1 MSTLNKAMIVCGSR
15 TPFLDSGG
23 AYSQL
28 MSYELAAHAIRGVLA
43 RSDIDPEQL
52 GMVMAGTV
60 VHDLERRTRSH
71 ARRRHPVNGAC
82 LHNLHGRFISNGLG
96 H

>member
-28 MSYELAAHAIRGVLA
+28 MSYELAAHAIRGVFA

-60 VHDLERRTRSH
+60 VHEVETSNV
-71 ARRRHPVNGAC
+71 AREAMLAAGIPSTVPA
-82 LHNLHGRFISNGLG
+82 
-96 H
+96 